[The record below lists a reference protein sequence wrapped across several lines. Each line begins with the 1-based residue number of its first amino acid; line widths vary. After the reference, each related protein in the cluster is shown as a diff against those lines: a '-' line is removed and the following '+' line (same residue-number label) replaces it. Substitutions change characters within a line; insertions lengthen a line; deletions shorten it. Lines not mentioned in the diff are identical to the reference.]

1 MNKKIVVKIILLV
14 GFTVIL
20 FMTSYAWFQ
29 DRSNPQINLSNIQVS
44 AAEGLV
50 IKLQPDSAARSV
62 VNLNNMLD
70 NFDEFEL
77 KQVSSVDAANFY
89 TIDFNEGLSLTDP
102 EFILLPKS
110 DGSVSQMIE
119 NGYVDFNF
127 YLQTEDYPKHVYIH
141 RDTKVTG
148 PAWDALRIAIT
159 YPTSSSS
166 TATVIFGKTPE
177 NGITDSYTTKAIIKT
192 GKFTFGNVPSGYS
205 TNQLVR
211 NFSFKDGG
219 RSSSDSDNIDLN
231 KVLFTIPKNSRM
243 QVNLKIWLEGGD
255 IDCTNALASTIIN
268 VLFKFGSANELLTAP
283 SLTGNA
289 NYTITGLDTTMEWA
303 TTNDQNTVW
312 NKVTDSNQQFTG
324 YQSVYVRIA
333 EVVGVSPESY
343 ATLVTFGG

>member
-1 MNKKIVVKIILLV
+1 MNKKIVFKIVLLL
-14 GFTVIL
+14 GFTVLL

-29 DRSNPQINLSNIQVS
+29 DRSNPELNISNIQVS

-62 VNLNNMLD
+62 VNLNNVLD

-77 KQVSSVDAANFY
+77 KQVSSVDGAKFY
-89 TIDFNEGLSLTDP
+89 TIDFNEGVSLTDP
-102 EFILLPKS
+102 EFVELENAN
-110 DGSVSQMIE
+110 GSVSRMIE
-119 NGYVDFNF
+119 NGFIDYNF

-141 RDTKVTG
+141 KDTNVTG

-159 YPTSSSS
+159 YPTSSNS
-166 TATVIFGKTPE
+166 TATIIFGKTPE
-177 NGITDSYTTKAIIKT
+177 NGITDEYTTEAIIKA
-192 GKFTFGNVPSGYS
+192 GSFKYGNISSDFY

-211 NFSFKDGG
+211 DFSFKDGG
-219 RSSSDSDNIDLN
+219 RGNSDYDTIDLN

-243 QVNLKIWLEGGD
+243 QINMKIWLEGGD
-255 IDCTNALASTIIN
+255 VDCTNVLASSIVN
-268 VLFKFGSANELLTAP
+268 VSFKFGSANELLAAP
-283 SLTGNA
+283 TLTGNA

-303 TTNDQNTVW
+303 TTNNSTTIW
-312 NKVTDSNQQFTG
+312 TKVTDSNQQFTG